1 MVSSRASWNNKIQ
14 NSIITIFFQGLIG
27 NLFILNPVV
36 AQDEIKRLQKELN
49 QSIKDTNKVWIY
61 RDLAY
66 YYLEEDLDSS
76 LYFSELGVKLSQNL
90 GFVKGEIWSLYQKAL
105 AEEFLDRFE
114 SSISTLKQAFGL
126 AEKHGDTFSMAKLLN
141 ALGVNYYYQSQFTE
155 AIRYYQDALSLAE
168 VIRYKEGIAYSLNNL
183 GVIYRQRRNFKKAM
197 EIYESSLKIKIEEN
211 DTIGIINSRYNL
223 GLLHS
228 YSNDFEKSL
237 FEFSLAEKL
246 AGSQRLGPNLPEIKI
261 GQGMALY
268 NLEQFEDAKKY
279 FEEGLSQLKADKVYE
294 KIAALAY
301 LGILEVMSGFQEKGM
316 QKLLQANEMLENSE
330 RLELKRQV
338 TREMAR
344 AYEILNQ
351 PQKSVEYWKYY
362 NMLNDSINNEQKQ
375 WAIEEMQAKFEAI
388 EKDKRIQLQ
397 DLALHQERLLKK
409 RFTLILSIV
418 FILTLTAIFYFV
430 YQWRKNVRKHD
441 NPVKLIN
448 GTNIDF
454 EQINKKLLSPLTYRE
469 REIVELVE
477 QGLTNQE
484 IANKLFV
491 SENTVKTHLKN
502 IFSKT
507 KAINRTDLVHK
518 LKNF

>member
-1 MVSSRASWNNKIQ
+1 MGTGDVSWNNKIQ
-14 NSIITIFFQGLIG
+14 NSIITTFFLGLIG
-27 NLFILNPVV
+27 PLASLIPAFGQN
-36 AQDEIKRLQKELN
+36 EIQLLRNELN
-49 QSIKDTNKVWIY
+49 QNQKDTNTVWLY

-76 LYFSELGVKLSQNL
+76 LYFSELGIKLSQQL
-90 GFVKGEIWSLYQKAL
+90 GFVKGEIWNMYQKAL
-105 AEEFLDRFE
+105 AEEFMDRFE
-114 SSISTLKQAFGL
+114 SSIFTLKQAFDI
-126 AEKHGDTFSMAKLLN
+126 AENHGDTLSMAKLLN
-141 ALGVNYYYQSQFTE
+141 ALGVNYYYQSHFTE
-155 AIRYYQDALSLAE
+155 AIGYYQDALSLAE
-168 VIRYKEGIAYSLNNL
+168 VIRYQEGIAYSLNNL

-197 EIYESSLKIKIEEN
+197 EIYESSLKIKTEEN

-228 YSNDFEKSL
+228 YNNDFEKSL
-237 FEFSLAEKL
+237 LEFSLAERL
-246 AGSQRLGPNLPEIKI
+246 AESQRQGPNLAEIKI

-279 FEEGLSQLKADKVYE
+279 FEEGLYQLKADKVYE

-301 LGILEVMSGFQEKGM
+301 LGILEVRSGFQDQGM
-316 QKLLQANEMLENSE
+316 RKLLQANEMLENSE

-351 PQKSVEYWKYY
+351 PQKSVEFWKYY
-362 NMLNDSINNEQKQ
+362 NLLNDSINNEQKQ
-375 WAIEEMQAKFEAI
+375 WAIEEMQARFEAI

-397 DLALHQERLLKK
+397 DLALNKERLLKK
-409 RFTLILSIV
+409 RFTLILALV
-418 FILTLTAIFYFV
+418 FVLTLTAIFYFV
-430 YQWRKNVRKHD
+430 YQWRKNTKED
-441 NPVKLIN
+441 KPVQLIN
-448 GTNIDF
+448 GKNINF
-454 EQINKKLLSPLTYRE
+454 EQINKKLLSPLTNRE

-477 QGLTNQE
+477 QGLTNHE
-484 IANKLFV
+484 IAEKLFV

-507 KAINRTDLVHK
+507 EAINRTDLVHK